1 MMQLS
6 SVRAQGKK
14 AIESLYE
21 HNCTISRNEKHKDPI
36 TKQTKYVLVE
46 KHTNIPCKVSK
57 KGLSS
62 NNQTDTVNSISH
74 EIKLF
79 ISPDVEILQGDEI
92 TVNQLGFISQY
103 TSGDPFRYSTHQ
115 EIVLSKKDNA

>member
-1 MMQLS
+1 MIKYDRYRKELEKQ
-6 SVRAQGKK
+6 
-14 AIESLYE
+14 YE
-21 HNCTISRNEKHKDPI
+21 HTCTIFRNEKYKDPI
-36 TKQTKYVLVE
+36 TKQTKYGLAE
-46 KHTNIPCKVSK
+46 KHTNMPCKVSK

-62 NNQTDTVNSISH
+62 NNQTDTVNSISY

-79 ISPDVEILQGDEI
+79 ISPDIEVLQGDEI

-103 TSGDPFRYSTHQ
+103 TSGDPFKYPTHQ